1 MQILLFGSRY
11 EGTDIGHL
19 STHIFVSGSAFKF
32 ALHYN
37 AGTHVLFLDTSAYVL
52 IGHLYTHKIFFLSV
66 NILGFDGQVLTHFQ
80 VVLSLH
86 KNVLF

>member
-1 MQILLFGSRY
+1 
-11 EGTDIGHL
+11 
-19 STHIFVSGSAFKF
+19 
-32 ALHYN
+32 
-37 AGTHVLFLDTSAYVL
+37 
-52 IGHLYTHKIFFLSV
+52 LSV